1 MVDEQ
6 VQVKEAR
13 LVDDD
18 WQHQGLD
25 VVQEVRLEEE
35 DWQHQGLDVVQEH
48 QGLHVQM
55 LQAPPPA
62 GIVRINLKRSMLIFF
77 QMKPVYMYHSLM

>member
-13 LVDDD
+13 LVEDD
-18 WQHQGLD
+18 WQHQALD
-25 VVQEVRLEEE
+25 VVKEVRLEEE
-35 DWQHQGLDVVQEH
+35 DWQH

-62 GIVRINLKRSMLIFF
+62 GIVRINLKRSMLTFF
-77 QMKPVYMYHSLM
+77 K